1 MILEAKG
8 IEKSFG
14 EAKILKGLDLSID
27 KGDVVAILGRS
38 GSGKTTLLRCL
49 DFLEKADGGTLIF
62 DGVSYD
68 LKTIS
73 KKDIREL
80 RKKTGFVFQNYNL
93 FSNMTAL
100 ENVMEGL
107 VTARK
112 INKKE
117 ALETSLSMLE
127 KVGMLEWKDHYPIQL
142 SGGQQQRV
150 AIARALATKPEVIY
164 FDEPTS
170 ALDPELTGEVLTVM
184 KKLAEDGMTMIV
196 VTHEMG
202 FARRVANRVVFMEEG
217 IVLEEGDPE
226 TIFTS
231 PKEKRTQEFINRITV
246 IQE

>member
-184 KKLAEDGMTMIV
+184 KKLAEEGMTMIV

>member
-14 EAKILKGLDLSID
+14 EAKILKGIDLSID

-217 IVLEEGDPE
+217 RVLEEGDPE

>member
-100 ENVMEGL
+100 ENVM
-107 VTARK
+107 
-112 INKKE
+112 
-117 ALETSLSMLE
+117 
-127 KVGMLEWKDHYPIQL
+127 
-142 SGGQQQRV
+142 
-150 AIARALATKPEVIY
+150 
-164 FDEPTS
+164 
-170 ALDPELTGEVLTVM
+170 
-184 KKLAEDGMTMIV
+184 
-196 VTHEMG
+196 
-202 FARRVANRVVFMEEG
+202 
-217 IVLEEGDPE
+217 
-226 TIFTS
+226 
-231 PKEKRTQEFINRITV
+231 
-246 IQE
+246 